1 MFGGG
6 IDRRPQTITTIEIQ
20 GQQLYEWERAHK
32 KGLPKVMVVILLL
45 SRGNKKK
52 YFWACMTEAYL
63 VYMIYLYCV

>member
-32 KGLPKVMVVILLL
+32 KRPPQGHGCCDIT
-45 SRGNKKK
+45 
-52 YFWACMTEAYL
+52 AE
-63 VYMIYLYCV
+63 